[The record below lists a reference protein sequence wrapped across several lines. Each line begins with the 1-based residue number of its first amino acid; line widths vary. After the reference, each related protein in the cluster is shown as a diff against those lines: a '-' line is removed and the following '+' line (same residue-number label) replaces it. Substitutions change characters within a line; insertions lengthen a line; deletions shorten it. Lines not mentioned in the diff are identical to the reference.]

1 MIATALTYVKIS
13 KTVVSTETSP
23 AGVAKNGY
31 TSMPCFNATQCKL
44 DPMYNGSLTKIYN
57 AQYC

>member
-31 TSMPCFNATQCKL
+31 TSMPCTLTQCKL
-44 DPMYNGSLTKIYN
+44 DPMYNGSLTNIYN